1 MSKFTLK
8 KGEVLEVSQKMRKA
22 LDFFETPLDTAPL
35 FTPLKTFE
43 GEAEK
48 INELLKLI
56 DANLKKNPANIIKR
70 DEGDFFTTKAT
81 IDRSEQIETLLAQEI
96 SFDLKPI
103 QKDSTNTYPKEMTS
117 VKYILWDK
125 LFK

>member
-43 GEAEK
+43 GEDRG
-48 INELLKLI
+48 I
-56 DANLKKNPANIIKR
+56 
-70 DEGDFFTTKAT
+70 GD
-81 IDRSEQIETLLAQEI
+81 IYLYVVSC
-96 SFDLKPI
+96 
-103 QKDSTNTYPKEMTS
+103 
-117 VKYILWDK
+117 W
-125 LFK
+125 